1 MGISHGH
8 TGRGECLGGE
18 GGSPPHAAPRG
29 AEPLSTGPQGKH
41 LSHPGQGGSNRVP
54 SIPRSVSTLPLF
66 CPSVGYP
73 GLQSHGEPQVVCSVG
88 PSPNSAN
95 FCILMEKL
103 PRHVSPVG
111 RSGTG
116 AGAVRAH
123 GQPGDL
129 RYACRALASV
139 GPWHRTPDSRGQA
152 PRHRETE
159 GWAQAATR
167 RGVESLSLPT
177 ADLGMA

>member
-1 MGISHGH
+1 MP
-8 TGRGECLGGE
+8 GRGGWE
-18 GGSPPHAAPRG
+18 PTPRCTPG
-29 AEPLSTGPQGKH
+29 IEPLSTGPQGKH
-41 LSHPGQGGSNRVP
+41 LSHPGQGGSNGVP
-54 SIPRSVSTLPLF
+54 SIPRSFSTLPF

-73 GLQSHGEPQVVCSVG
+73 GLQSHGEPQVICSVG
-88 PSPNSAN
+88 ASPHSAN

-103 PRHVSPVG
+103 PGHVSPVG

-139 GPWHRTPDSRGQA
+139 GPWHRTPDSLGRA

-177 ADLGMA
+177 AELGMA